1 MMSKKFSLLVFF
13 EKLLHL
19 LEDLDFDQKFPTK
32 IIDKI
37 N

>member
-13 EKLLHL
+13 EKLLL

-32 IIDKI
+32 II